1 MKSYFFSFALLLLLL
16 SCKTP
21 TDAQYI
27 LRKEYEAVTFT
38 DQIEAVA
45 VNDGR
50 NRLYVV
56 EQAGKILWL
65 PQDQRDV
72 AKPNLFLDITSKVA
86 SGGERGLLGLA
97 FHPDFKSNG
106 YFYVNYTAGNPLQ
119 TRISRF
125 TLDANNP
132 DKVTPGSEQVL
143 LAFNQPYPNHN
154 GGKIAFGPDGFLY
167 IGVGDG
173 GSGGDPQNHGQNRET
188 LLGNI
193 LRIDVNAATGG
204 RRYGIPADNPFAK
217 STEGFREEIYA
228 FGLRNPWKF
237 SFDRQTGTLW
247 AGDVGQ
253 NEIEEIDI
261 IKKGGNYGWRIMEGT
276 ACYKAANCATDNLI
290 LPVYEYKQG
299 GGTGRSITGGVV
311 YRGSQLPELQGKYV
325 YGDYA
330 SGNIWALELNQ
341 DGSVAGNTLLL
352 NAGFAISGFG
362 EDRDGEIL
370 ILNHGNNKNI
380 FKLGNTIKN

>member
-1 MKSYFFSFALLLLLL
+1 MKSCLFSLALLLLLL

-21 TDAQYI
+21 TDAQYL

-38 DQIEAVA
+38 DQVEVVA
-45 VNDGR
+45 VPDGR

-56 EQAGKILWL
+56 EQSGKIYWL
-65 PQDQRDV
+65 PQNEPT
-72 AKPNLFLDITSKVA
+72 APKANLFLDISGRVV

-106 YFYVNYTAGNPLQ
+106 HFYVNYTGGNPLQ
-119 TRISRF
+119 TKISRF

-132 DKVTPGSEQVL
+132 EKAVAGSEQVL

-204 RRYGIPADNPFAK
+204 RNYGIPADNPYAK
-217 STEGFREEIYA
+217 GKEGFREEIYA
-228 FGLRNPWKF
+228 YGLRNPWKF
-237 SFDRQTGTLW
+237 SFDRETGTLW

-253 NEIEEIDI
+253 NAIEEVDI
-261 IKKGGNYGWRIMEGT
+261 IQKGGNYGWRIMEGT

-290 LPVYEYKQG
+290 LPVFEYKQAG
-299 GGTGRSITGGVV
+299 DTGRSITGGVV
-311 YRGSQLPELQGKYV
+311 YRGSQLPELKGKYI

-330 SGNIWALELNQ
+330 SGNIWVLEVNSN
-341 DGSVAGNTLLL
+341 GSAVGNKLLL
-352 NAGFAISGFG
+352 NAVFAISGFG
-362 EDRDGEIL
+362 EDKDGEL
-370 ILNHGNNKNI
+370 LVLSHGNSKNI
-380 FKLGNTIKN
+380 FKLANTIRN